1 MSAYDD
7 RALTSG
13 ADDAPRTNVPAT
25 RSAVGGSSAST
36 GPTGPETRGI
46 DQERLDRLTAMY
58 EALDGG
64 GLGGRAAAAAAAA
77 TGAEAEAAYQGFGR
91 RSPGLAQH
99 VPMQTPAL
107 AHFGRAGQMLAG
119 EAPSRATP
127 AVLGLPPQRAA
138 LPALEPMAAA
148 SPIPHED
155 YARRLARV
163 EQLLDQQGDP
173 DKLLQLEMV
182 RFMAEMRSSR
192 RSDPLE
198 SYDPRDELGGA
209 AKTSAGKAFAAMEA
223 QRNKVYSQPGR
234 IVEEFR
240 RMAMDELGAD
250 LGTPW
255 RFRDLHRR
263 VNWGQMKS
271 MQRCFIQDVCVLD
284 LMEQGLYREAHAQV
298 VQNAKSKHQM
308 SLDGG
313 SWRVAWQFSGLAD
326 PLTKKKWAGTA
337 RELEVYADVVRAED
351 EIQKRARNSLRGVL
365 SDDDKDEDV
374 EGKKTAAERKA
385 AAAAAKKAKG
395 EGKGGKP

>member
-1 MSAYDD
+1 
-7 RALTSG
+7 
-13 ADDAPRTNVPAT
+13 
-25 RSAVGGSSAST
+25 
-36 GPTGPETRGI
+36 
-46 DQERLDRLTAMY
+46 MY

-64 GLGGRAAAAAAAA
+64 GLGDRAAAAAAAV

-91 RSPGLAQH
+91 RGLGLAQD

-107 AHFGRAGQMLAG
+107 SHFGRAGQMLAG

-127 AVLGLPPQRAA
+127 AVLGLPPQRPP
-138 LPALEPMAAA
+138 LQPFGPTAAA

-155 YARRLARV
+155 YVRRLDRV
-163 EQLLDQQGDP
+163 EQLLIQQGDP

-209 AKTSAGKAFAAMEA
+209 ATTSAGKAFAAAEA
-223 QRNKVYSQPGR
+223 QRSRLYSQPGR

-255 RFRDLHRR
+255 RYRDLHPR
-263 VNWGQMKS
+263 VNWGQMRS
-271 MQRCFIQDVCVLD
+271 MPRRFIVDMRGLN
-284 LMEQGLYREAHAQV
+284 LMEQGLYR
-298 VQNAKSKHQM
+298 
-308 SLDGG
+308 
-313 SWRVAWQFSGLAD
+313 
-326 PLTKKKWAGTA
+326 
-337 RELEVYADVVRAED
+337 DVVRAED
-351 EIQKRARNSLRGVL
+351 EIQERARNSLREVL
-365 SDDDKDEDV
+365 SDDDKDEDG

-385 AAAAAKKAKG
+385 AAATKKKAKG
-395 EGKGGKP
+395 EGKGGDKP

>member
-13 ADDAPRTNVPAT
+13 ADDVPRTNVPAT

-36 GPTGPETRGI
+36 GPTGAETRGI

-77 TGAEAEAAYQGFGR
+77 IGAEAEAAYQGFRR

-119 EAPSRATP
+119 EAPTRATP
-127 AVLGLPPQRAA
+127 AALGLPPQRAA
-138 LPALEPMAAA
+138 LQPLEPMAMA
-148 SPIPHED
+148 SPSRNED
-155 YARRLARV
+155 YARRLDRV
-163 EQLLDQQGDP
+163 EELLVQQGDP
-173 DKLLQLEMV
+173 DELLQLEMV
-182 RFMAEMRSSR
+182 RFMAEVRSSR
-192 RSDPLE
+192 RSGPLD

-209 AKTSAGKAFAAMEA
+209 AKASAGKAFAAMEA

-234 IVEEFR
+234 IVEEIR
-240 RMAMDELGAD
+240 RMAMDELAAD

-255 RFRDLHRR
+255 RYRDLHPR
-263 VNWGQMKS
+263 VNWGQMRS
-271 MQRCFIQDVCVLD
+271 MPRRFIVDMRGLN
-284 LMEQGLYREAHAQV
+284 LMEQGLYR
-298 VQNAKSKHQM
+298 
-308 SLDGG
+308 
-313 SWRVAWQFSGLAD
+313 
-326 PLTKKKWAGTA
+326 
-337 RELEVYADVVRAED
+337 DVVRAED
-351 EIQKRARNSLRGVL
+351 EIQERARNSLREVL
-365 SDDDKDEDV
+365 SADDKDEDG
-374 EGKKTAAERKA
+374 EGKKTAAEHKA

-395 EGKGGKP
+395 EGKGGGKP

>member
-1 MSAYDD
+1 MQASAWHAGGRAFFQLSNGARGEGIFVQEEDSQSVICVRSEVIEAEDITEHVLPTASGASCPCKFIRLATRALRTAPAEDWDSDVAGWGTALDRIPTSRQIMSAYDD

-13 ADDAPRTNVPAT
+13 ADDAPRTNAPTT

-36 GPTGPETRGI
+36 GPTGPETRVI

-64 GLGGRAAAAAAAA
+64 DLGGRAAAAAAAV
-77 TGAEAEAAYQGFGR
+77 TGAEAEAAYLGFGR
-91 RSPGLAQH
+91 RGLGLAQD

-127 AVLGLPPQRAA
+127 AVLGLPPQRAP
-138 LPALEPMAAA
+138 LQPLEPTAAA
-148 SPIPHED
+148 SPI
-155 YARRLARV
+155 LV
-163 EQLLDQQGDP
+163 QQGDP

-198 SYDPRDELGGA
+198 SYDPRVELGGA
-209 AKTSAGKAFAAMEA
+209 ATTSAGKAFAAAEA
-223 QRNKVYSQPGR
+223 QRSKVYSLPGR

-250 LGTPW
+250 LGMPW

-271 MQRCFIQDVCVLD
+271 MQRCFLQDVCVC
-284 LMEQGLYREAHAQV
+284 
-298 VQNAKSKHQM
+298 
-308 SLDGG
+308 
-313 SWRVAWQFSGLAD
+313 W
-326 PLTKKKWAGTA
+326 T
-337 RELEVYADVVRAED
+337 
-351 EIQKRARNSLRGVL
+351 
-365 SDDDKDEDV
+365 
-374 EGKKTAAERKA
+374 
-385 AAAAAKKAKG
+385 
-395 EGKGGKP
+395 